1 MNAFLEAIAW
11 IFSPDRLTGTL
22 PLPTAIVQHLW
33 LTGLSVLIA
42 AVIAIPFGWLIGHTG
57 RGREIAVFLSGA
69 ARALPSL
76 GLVILLYLV
85 IGVNF
90 KTEAAIVAFVIL
102 AIPSILAGAYAGVE
116 AIDRDVI
123 AAGRAMGMTEWQ
135 ILWKIEVPLGLPLL
149 IGGLRSATLQVVA
162 TVTIAAYVGIGG
174 LGFYIIQG
182 IQVRIFPQILGPPF
196 SSSCSPWRSTASS
209 PCCSASSS
217 RAASPCAALHVAR
230 RPCARAQPRMRPPDS
245 TKPEVVMSTA
255 KTRLTAALAAVAATS
270 LALAGCAS
278 SDPLT
283 GGDGGGES
291 GSDSSVIVIGSQAY
305 PSNELIA
312 EIYAQA
318 LEADGFEVERNFTIG
333 QRDAYM
339 PSIEDGTIDLFP
351 EYTGNLLQ
359 YFEPDTTA
367 TTTDDVYAALQEAL
381 PENLTVLDQSSAT
394 DQDSYNVTRTFAE
407 ENDLTS
413 IADLAGIEGLVLGGA
428 PELELRPYGPE
439 GLKEVYDVD
448 VTFNPTADS
457 TIEELV
463 AGNIQLANVYT
474 ADPLISA
481 NDLVTLEDPEGLFL
495 ASHVVP
501 LVNVDVA
508 DEIADTINAVSA
520 AMTPE
525 GLIELN
531 VQYTVEQRSLGDVA
545 SEWLEANGLA

>member
-1 MNAFLEAIAW
+1 
-11 IFSPDRLTGTL
+11 
-22 PLPTAIVQHLW
+22 
-33 LTGLSVLIA
+33 
-42 AVIAIPFGWLIGHTG
+42 
-57 RGREIAVFLSGA
+57 
-69 ARALPSL
+69 
-76 GLVILLYLV
+76 
-85 IGVNF
+85 
-90 KTEAAIVAFVIL
+90 
-102 AIPSILAGAYAGVE
+102 
-116 AIDRDVI
+116 
-123 AAGRAMGMTEWQ
+123 
-135 ILWKIEVPLGLPLL
+135 
-149 IGGLRSATLQVVA
+149 
-162 TVTIAAYVGIGG
+162 
-174 LGFYIIQG
+174 
-182 IQVRIFPQILGPPF
+182 
-196 SSSCSPWRSTASS
+196 
-209 PCCSASSS
+209 
-217 RAASPCAALHVAR
+217 
-230 RPCARAQPRMRPPDS
+230 
-245 TKPEVVMSTA
+245 MSTA

-278 SDPLT
+278 SDPLS

-359 YFEPDTTA
+359 FFEPDTTA

-381 PENLTVLDQSSAT
+381 PENLTVLEQSSAT
-394 DQDSYNVTRTFAE
+394 DQDSYNVTRAFAE

-413 IADLAGIEGLVLGGA
+413 IADLAGIDGLVLGGA

-439 GLKEVYDVD
+439 GLKEKYDVD

-520 AMTPE
+520 ALTPE

-531 VQYTVEQRSLGDVA
+531 VQYTVDQRSLGDVA